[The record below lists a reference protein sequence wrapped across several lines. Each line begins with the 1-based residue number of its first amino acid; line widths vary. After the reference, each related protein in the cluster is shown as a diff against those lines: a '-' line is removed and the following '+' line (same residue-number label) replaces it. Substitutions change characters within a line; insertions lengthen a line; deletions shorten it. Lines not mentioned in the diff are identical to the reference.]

1 MKWLRVYISCVLFI
15 PVVANAHGMAVI
27 ETVFVNAWVIFVVD
41 LIFFVMLL
49 FCKSIIVPLFYLLSL
64 LVMFFLFY
72 YYLGCLHGNYIIDI
86 YFYIAGYFFLVVMP
100 LFLTFVFVRFGNV

>member
-41 LIFFVMLL
+41 LIFF
-49 FCKSIIVPLFYLLSL
+49 CNIIVL
-64 LVMFFLFY
+64 
-72 YYLGCLHGNYIIDI
+72 
-86 YFYIAGYFFLVVMP
+86 
-100 LFLTFVFVRFGNV
+100 